1 MKKKIEK
8 EKFSL
13 EFDFDEKQNKFNK
26 LTFKSKS
33 LNELEKKI
41 LEQICILSPQLKLQE
56 IYEHLI
62 IRIENNFRDFNK
74 ISYSGVYFAENKF
87 KEFVFFRQFVR
98 ELVREVSSDKFK
110 KKINFQYI
118 KPNHEWVSFSIEE
131 KEKKIVEAFKKFE
144 KNVLKK
150 ETKLEVLKIEN
161 NTDIYINLP
170 ELLSSDEKSSLCLKF
185 EIFLKDN
192 LDKSL
197 LLYFQWKGDM
207 NKLRRLKV

>member
-1 MKKKIEK
+1 M
-8 EKFSL
+8 
-13 EFDFDEKQNKFNK
+13 
-26 LTFKSKS
+26 
-33 LNELEKKI
+33 
-41 LEQICILSPQLKLQE
+41 
-56 IYEHLI
+56 I

-87 KEFVFFRQFVR
+87 KEFIFFRKFVR

-131 KEKKIVEAFKKFE
+131 KEKKIIEAFRKFE

-197 LLYFQWKGDM
+197 LLYFQ
-207 NKLRRLKV
+207 